1 MLVASYLPLCYN
13 LIRINWE
20 REKMLSAIYPVPAS
34 EVRLP
39 FYLLGIGRTSPEFHV
54 KRDKG
59 LTSHQFLYTAKG
71 CGVLEVG
78 NRKYKLEKNSFMY
91 LPPEL
96 PHEYYPENDEWNTCW
111 MIFRGDFLKGIMNT
125 MGFIGEMVATDAD
138 LTAFE
143 KIFGRIYSLSL
154 IHI

>member
-1 MLVASYLPLCYN
+1 MTQNLRRSLLATAFLHKNRSKKADETLKTISTPLHIKNKSEKSKGGYDMLVASYLPLCYN

-59 LTSHQFLYTAKG
+59 LTSHQFL
-71 CGVLEVG
+71 
-78 NRKYKLEKNSFMY
+78 
-91 LPPEL
+91 
-96 PHEYYPENDEWNTCW
+96 
-111 MIFRGDFLKGIMNT
+111 
-125 MGFIGEMVATDAD
+125 
-138 LTAFE
+138 
-143 KIFGRIYSLSL
+143 
-154 IHI
+154 

>member
-71 CGVLEVG
+71 CGILEVG

-91 LPPEL
+91 LPR
-96 PHEYYPENDEWNTCW
+96 N
-111 MIFRGDFLKGIMNT
+111 
-125 MGFIGEMVATDAD
+125 
-138 LTAFE
+138 
-143 KIFGRIYSLSL
+143 GRNGRRPYRIQKNIRQNIQSCGG
-154 IHI
+154 

>member
-1 MLVASYLPLCYN
+1 
-13 LIRINWE
+13 
-20 REKMLSAIYPVPAS
+20 MLSAIYPVPAS

-39 FYLLGIGRTSPEFHV
+39 FYLSGIGRTSPEFHV

-91 LPPEL
+91 LPPES
-96 PHEYYPENDEWNTCW
+96 E
-111 MIFRGDFLKGIMNT
+111 
-125 MGFIGEMVATDAD
+125 
-138 LTAFE
+138 TALSQ
-143 KIFGRIYSLSL
+143 GRIVFPINSPFSGEKTRLKFIPCRNYS
-154 IHI
+154 IKYGKNQ

>member
-54 KRDKG
+54 KRD
-59 LTSHQFLYTAKG
+59 
-71 CGVLEVG
+71 
-78 NRKYKLEKNSFMY
+78 
-91 LPPEL
+91 
-96 PHEYYPENDEWNTCW
+96 
-111 MIFRGDFLKGIMNT
+111 
-125 MGFIGEMVATDAD
+125 
-138 LTAFE
+138 
-143 KIFGRIYSLSL
+143 
-154 IHI
+154 